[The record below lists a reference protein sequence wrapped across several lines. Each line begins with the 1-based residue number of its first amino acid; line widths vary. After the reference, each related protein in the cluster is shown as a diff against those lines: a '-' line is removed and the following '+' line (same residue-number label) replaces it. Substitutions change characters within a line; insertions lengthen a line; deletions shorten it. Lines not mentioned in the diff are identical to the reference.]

1 MKDTSSKK
9 NNMKAP
15 HKRIL
20 RAMELWRIYGAV
32 YSTAV
37 KTYRALLERKRELKI
52 TPLNR
57 IPEYVLKEYPDIK
70 FLKICKSEEAE
81 IYLMSLDALSID
93 EIIHQISYMVEY
105 DYAYR
110 TVTNRVKEY
119 EYQIRHHGERTNF
132 GLNPDCIG
140 TRRGTKSR
148 ASGRN
153 VRIDET
159 K

>member
-1 MKDTSSKK
+1 
-9 NNMKAP
+9 
-15 HKRIL
+15 
-20 RAMELWRIYGAV
+20 MELWRIYGAV

-119 EYQIRHHGERTNF
+119 EYQIKHHGKKTGYGVDPDSIGRK
-132 GLNPDCIG
+132 GLRN
-140 TRRGTKSR
+140 RSN
-148 ASGRN
+148 GRN
-153 VRIDET
+153 AKIDET